1 VITTTATLKFKTC
14 TKCKLNQPQSEF
26 GRNAHMRDG
35 LNYQCK
41 TCMKEVRDRR
51 KLYVTNARKR

>member
-1 VITTTATLKFKTC
+1 MITTTATLKFKTC

-26 GRNAHMRDG
+26 NKNSQMADG
-35 LNYQCK
+35 LHYQCRSCIK
-41 TCMKEVRDRR
+41 QARDRR